1 MGDKEREIVHFSV
14 GFGIFQND
22 DEVTDGWS
30 VSETLHQHQG
40 QNVCMEE
47 EDELE
52 QEVAFIEGSQEL
64 DNKPAGQCHI

>member
-30 VSETLHQHQG
+30 APGADVMFQTLCAKTLCAESDKKCAGHRSIRISEQL
-40 QNVCMEE
+40 
-47 EDELE
+47 
-52 QEVAFIEGSQEL
+52 
-64 DNKPAGQCHI
+64 